1 MIEFWSLVIAGAVS
15 GGLYA
20 VMASGLVLTY
30 QASGIFNVGQG
41 AVAFATALTYFQLH
55 QPVESGGHG
64 WPIIPAA
71 LVSILIVAPL
81 LGVALDSLIFRRLSN
96 APEAARLV
104 GSVGILIAV
113 PAGALWLVQVLNAVF
128 GWTMANAAGEAGAAP
143 PGIGPTPKTWW
154 SLTDGV
160 AINSD
165 QLAILVVAVVAAIG
179 LWFLMNHTRFG
190 LEARAAVDRP
200 ALARLRGIDTD
211 RASRRVWA
219 ISTLL
224 AGCAGVLLAPLFGL
238 APYSFHPIIFISFAA
253 AVAARL
259 ASVPVAFGAGIALG
273 VLQNLVVG
281 YAPSSLK
288 SISGFQTSVP
298 FLVMFVLVFFVKSK
312 GREAGSVADEA
323 PRADPRDDLPLWR
336 RWLPWIIAGALFTGY
351 SLFVANDYWTG
362 IYTRGLAFSLIFL
375 SLVVVTGIGGMINLA
390 QATFVTVGGF
400 TVGFLVNHQWP
411 STMPILM
418 VNGRLTF
425 WAAVVVAVV
434 VTAAIGLLV
443 ALPSLRLGGLTLAL
457 ATLALAFIG
466 DRLFFQLEG
475 VRNGSSGWSVR
486 KPKYGPIDLADDNT
500 LFVVLLVMV
509 VAVVGLIG
517 NLNRSAT
524 GRTLLALRSSP
535 VAAATSGVSPTRAKL
550 MLFGISAGLAG
561 FGGAWFALVNSPMT
575 NVSAPPLV
583 GMIWLAVAVTFG
595 IRRPGGAVIAGIVYA
610 VMPAVLTNIGTRWG
624 DTAPWSA
631 LPESMR
637 HLIGDPELAALLFGL
652 GAISLAREPD
662 GALAETAHAL
672 RERRLARAAKRS
684 GGVASTATGDDGAAP
699 IEASAAAD
707 GGASVQASVVP
718 SGEPVAGASD
728 VGSAGTGAAAECGA
742 SVVGASVGGL
752 AGGVTAD
759 RGSVLSVRGL
769 CAGYDSVAVLHGVDL
784 DLRPGSVLAILGPN
798 GAGKSTLC
806 GAISGSLAP
815 TSGAIVFDGVDITDQ
830 PAHVRAASGLVL
842 APEARGIFPGLTVD
856 DNLAIRLRTVE
867 RRDAAKARFPILA
880 ERHKQVAGLLSG
892 GEQQQLAMAVALA
905 DPPTVFLADE
915 PALGLSPKASEIV
928 FDALAE
934 LREAGTA
941 LVLVEEQAGG
951 ALRLADE
958 VVLMDLGRVAWHGPA
973 AEVDLA
979 KLGASYLGTA

>member
-71 LVSILIVAPL
+71 VVAILIVAPL
-81 LGVALDSLIFRRLSN
+81 LGVALDLLIFRRLAD

-113 PAGALWLVQVLNAVF
+113 PAGALWFVEVLNAIF
-128 GWTMANAAGEAGAAP
+128 GWNMANAAGEAGSAP
-143 PGIGPTPKTWW
+143 PGIGPTPKKWW
-154 SLTDGV
+154 SLTEGV

-165 QLAILVVAVVAAIG
+165 QLAILIVAVLAAVG
-179 LWFLMNHTRFG
+179 LWFLMSHTRFG

-200 ALARLRGIDTD
+200 VLARLRGIDTD

-238 APYSFHPIIFISFAA
+238 APHSFHPIIFISFAA

-281 YAPSSLK
+281 YAPSALK

-298 FLVMFVLVFFVKSK
+298 FMVMFVLVFFVKGK
-312 GREAGSVADEA
+312 GREAGSVAEEA
-323 PRADPRDDLPLWR
+323 PRADPRDDLARWR
-336 RWLPWIIAGALFTGY
+336 RWLPWVVAGVGFTAY
-351 SLFVANDYWTG
+351 TLFVASDYWTG
-362 IYTRGLAFSLIFL
+362 IYTRGLAFALIFL

-411 STMPILM
+411 TTMPVLM

-466 DRLFFQLEG
+466 DRLFFQLEE
-475 VRNGSSGWSVR
+475 VRNGSSGWTVR
-486 KPKYGPIDLADDNT
+486 KPKYGPIDLGDDNT

-535 VAAATSGVSPTRAKL
+535 VAAATAGVSPTRAKL

-595 IRRPGGAVIAGIVYA
+595 IRRPGGAVVAGIVYA

-624 DTAPWSA
+624 DSAPWSA
-631 LPESMR
+631 LPDAVR
-637 HLIGDPELAALLFGL
+637 HLIGSPELAALLFGL

-672 RERRLARAAKRS
+672 RARRVAK
-684 GGVASTATGDDGAAP
+684 ASSGAAVAAP
-699 IEASAAAD
+699 VPTASSEPAVDASA
-707 GGASVQASVVP
+707 GGAATP
-718 SGEPVAGASD
+718 S
-728 VGSAGTGAAAECGA
+728 AE
-742 SVVGASVGGL
+742 
-752 AGGVTAD
+752 
-759 RGSVLSVRGL
+759 SVLAVRDL
-769 CAGYDSVAVLHGVDL
+769 RAGYDSVPVLHGVDL
-784 DLRPGSVLAILGPN
+784 ELRPGSVVAILGPN

-806 GAISGSLAP
+806 GVVSGALDA
-815 TSGAIVFDGVDITDQ
+815 TSGTILFDGDDVTDS

-867 RRDAAKARFPILA
+867 QREAAKARFPILA

-905 DPPTVFLADE
+905 DPPKVFVADE

-934 LREAGTA
+934 LRDAGTA
-941 LVLVEEQAGG
+941 LILVEEQAGG

-958 VVLMDLGRVAWHGPA
+958 VVLMELGRIAWHGPA
-973 AEVDLA
+973 TEVDVA
-979 KLGASYLGTA
+979 TLGASYLGA